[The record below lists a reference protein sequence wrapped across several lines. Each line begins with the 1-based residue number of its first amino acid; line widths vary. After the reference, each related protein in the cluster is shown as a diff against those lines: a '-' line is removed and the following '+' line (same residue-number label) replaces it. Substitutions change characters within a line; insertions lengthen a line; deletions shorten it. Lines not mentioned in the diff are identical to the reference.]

1 MMETMG
7 SNEVLSSEANGVSR
21 YEMLESTWG
30 NQKWRLTSGI
40 YKIKD
45 KKGNCVPFEP
55 NKPQLELMSE
65 IHGRVIVLKWRQLGI
80 TTYYCIFYLDKVLNT
95 PNYSHHIIAQ
105 DKETVIKIFK
115 NIIRFA
121 FDNLPQEVRNMY
133 EIRTDKANELSVRLK
148 GIGEGIWSTI
158 SVGTSWRWTTVQSLH
173 VTEFGKV
180 CAKFKQKAE
189 EIVTGAINTVSIDW
203 SVVIESTAE
212 GNEGEFFEYCK
223 IAENKKMSGT
233 KLSALDY
240 AFYFFP
246 RYLEAGYRLSNED
259 IVITQ
264 EFQAYFDRLRIE
276 HGIELDVE
284 QQRRYTKMYETQQ
297 DKMKREYPST
307 SKEAFDVAV
316 QGAYYEAE
324 MNILRRQN
332 RICFV
337 PYDPQLKVNTCWDLW
352 GAWGGNDMVIRYFQV
367 FGEEVRWINRD
378 KLNGIGI
385 IEAIETCVKTKW
397 YQYRYHFGPHDLK
410 VHEQTTAKT
419 RFEAAAQAGVVFHV
433 IDSYSGIIADR
444 IAATKRILK
453 KSWFDSTNCT
463 KWFNELG
470 LYRRKR
476 NKTLGMF
483 LDQPDH
489 QYSDN
494 ADALGYGALQ
504 IEKIFFY
511 KPDDEGPTIITP
523 KYNILG
529 K

>member
-1 MMETMG
+1 MN
-7 SNEVLSSEANGVSR
+7 SNKTKTPLNENSDWMSR
-21 YEMLESTWG
+21 YEAFEETRG
-30 NQKWRLTSGI
+30 NQKWRICSWI

-45 KKGNCVPFEP
+45 KRGKRIPFSP
-55 NKPQLELMSE
+55 NKPQLELMSS
-65 IHGRVIVLKWRQLGI
+65 IHKRVIVLKGRQLWI
-80 TTYYCIFYLDKVLNT
+80 TTYYCIYYLDRVLHT
-95 PNYSHHIIAQ
+95 PNYSCHIIAQ

-115 NIIRFA
+115 NIIKFA
-121 FDNLPQEVRNMY
+121 FDNLPPEIRNLY

-148 GIGEGIWSTI
+148 GIGEWIWSTI
-158 SVGTSWRWTTVQSLH
+158 SVGTSWRGTTIQSLH

-189 EIVTGAINTVSIDW
+189 EIVTGAINAVSKDCE
-203 SVVIESTAE
+203 VVIESTAE
-212 GNEGEFFEYCK
+212 WNEGEFFEFCK
-223 IAENKKMSGT
+223 IAENNKISGT
-233 KLSALDY
+233 RLSALDF
-240 AFYFFP
+240 AFFFFP
-246 RYLEAGYRLSNED
+246 RYLEDGYRLDDDN

-264 EFQAYFDRLRIE
+264 EFQAYFDRLKVE
-276 HGIELDVE
+276 HGIILDVP
-284 QQRRYTKMYETQQ
+284 QMRWYVKMYETQQ

-316 QGAYYEAE
+316 QWAYYEAE

-337 PYDPQLKVNTCWDLW
+337 PYDPQLKVNTCRDLW

-367 FGEEVRWINRD
+367 FGDEVRWINRD

-397 YQYRYHFGPHDLK
+397 YQYWYHFGPHDLK
-410 VHEQTTAKT
+410 VHEQTTAIT
-419 RFEAAAQAGVVFHV
+419 RFEAAAKAWVVFHV
-433 IDSYSGIIADR
+433 IDSYSGIISDR
-444 IAATKRILK
+444 ISATKRILK

-463 KWFNELG
+463 KWFNELW

-489 QYSDN
+489 QFSDN
-494 ADALGYGALQ
+494 ADAFGYWCLQ

-511 KPDDEGPTIITP
+511 KPPDEGPTITTP
-523 KYNILG
+523 NRNLMG
-529 K
+529 R